1 MALSETDEL
10 PPKPTGKTRVSV
22 VVSGLLIAALLLYFG
37 PALIRPTGSGG
48 HHSRVGEPLP
58 EFSLI
63 ACAHVDQDYSTTQA
77 IGKVTLINVW
87 GTWCPPCREEFPH
100 LMQLRAARQNK
111 PDFQFISV
119 VSGAGSD
126 EVQEL
131 RSDVMGFLQAMQVTL
146 PVYCDP
152 NTAARLRIAA
162 FLQAEDFAYPTSLV
176 VDRKGIV
183 RGVWLGFRSGDQH
196 DMARLIDQLLAEK
209 S

>member
-1 MALSETDEL
+1 MALSEADKL

-22 VVSGLLIAALLLYFG
+22 VVGGLLIAALLLYFG
-37 PALIRPTGSGG
+37 PAWIRLPGSGG
-48 HHSRVGEPLP
+48 HHPRVGETLP
-58 EFSLI
+58 EFSLR
-63 ACAHVDQDYSTTQA
+63 ACAHVDQDFSSTQT

-100 LMQLRAARQNK
+100 LMQLRAARQKNA
-111 PDFQFISV
+111 DFQFISV

-131 RSDVMGFLQAMQVTL
+131 RADVTDFLQAMQVTL

-152 NTAARLRIAA
+152 DTAARLRIAA
-162 FLQAEDFAYPTSLV
+162 FLRAEDFAYPTSLV

-196 DMARLIDQLLAEK
+196 DMARLIDQLLEEK